1 ALSPSYFLSNI
12 KQSAIMTS
20 FLAKHVAKKILGESV
35 TNNFGK
41 DDPYFETVP
50 ATRLDGRPS
59 SKGKK
64 RRKALP
70 PGISEHDGKV
80 LTKVK
85 RRAYRLD
92 MSLFNCC
99 GIRFGWSSVIGIV
112 PVIGDILDAFMA
124 MMVLRTCQQV
134 EGGLPKDVNAKMMFN
149 IMLDFGIG
157 LVPFL
162 GDIADALFRANTRNA
177 VVLEK
182 YLREKG
188 AKTLKQQGQSQRLD
202 DPTDPDEF
210 DRHLREELGPPPQY
224 STAPASRQDHGSV
237 RPAPAQ
243 ARVPEESRGGWFSGF
258 GNKNK
263 QPDVEQGRDR
273 RRQDERLPNTNEGL
287 RQDRNTVQKTRR

>member
-1 ALSPSYFLSNI
+1 
-12 KQSAIMTS
+12 MTS
-20 FLAKHVAKKILGESV
+20 IIAKFISKKVLGESLQ
-35 TNNFGK
+35 NNFGK

-70 PGISEHDGKV
+70 PGISEHDAKI

-99 GIRFGWSSVIGIV
+99 GIRFGWSSVIGII
-112 PVIGDILDAFMA
+112 PAIGDVIDAFMA

-134 EGGLPKDVNAKMMFN
+134 EGGLPAAVKSKMMFN
-149 IMLDFGIG
+149 IVLDFGIG

-162 GDIADALFRANTRNA
+162 GDIVDALFRANTRNA
-177 VVLEK
+177 VELEK
-182 YLREKG
+182 FLREKG
-188 AKTLKQQGQSQRLD
+188 AKNLKAQGQNALLV

-210 DRHLREELGPPPQY
+210 DQMVSAEHGGPPPQY
-224 STAPASRQDHGSV
+224 TTGPSTRQGIQAGYEQ
-237 RPAPAQ
+237 PPAQ
-243 ARVPEESRGGWFSGF
+243 PSRPQPAANRAGGGRLS
-258 GNKNK
+258 KSK
-263 QPDVEQGRDR
+263 QPDEERGGPLTSSPNDPR
-273 RRQDERLPNTNEGL
+273 RNKSTL
-287 RQDRNTVQKTRR
+287 QKNRY

>member
-1 ALSPSYFLSNI
+1 M
-12 KQSAIMTS
+12 Q
-20 FLAKHVAKKILGESV
+20 
-35 TNNFGK
+35 NNFGK
-41 DDPYFETVP
+41 EDPYFETVP

-59 SKGKK
+59 SKKGKK

-70 PGISEHDGKV
+70 PGISDHDAKV

-99 GIRFGWSSVIGIV
+99 GIRFGWSSVIGII
-112 PVIGDILDAFMA
+112 PGIGDVIDAFMA

-134 EGGLPKDVNAKMMFN
+134 EGGLPNSVKSKMMFN
-149 IMLDFGIG
+149 IVLDFGIG

-177 VVLEK
+177 VELEK

-188 AKTLKQQGQSQRLD
+188 GKALKAQGQHALPL

-210 DRHLREELGPPPQY
+210 DRQTREEHGPPPQY
-224 STAPASRQDHGSV
+224 TTGPPTRQGTQAGYNDGGRQQAPPQPA
-237 RPAPAQ
+237 RPEQ
-243 ARVPEESRGGWFSGF
+243 AASRGGSWLNRS
-258 GNKNK
+258 K
-263 QPDVEQGRDR
+263 QQDVERGQGPLTSSPNDDPR
-273 RRQDERLPNTNEGL
+273 RNKSTL
-287 RQDRNTVQKTRR
+287 QKNRY